1 MSGILLGNFPY
12 QKIVRRVLKKLFNV
26 HSLNHIGGQEDT
38 VFITSFS
45 EFVLMKS
52 FGGGSMGTTDGL
64 VAEEHHFDDKARRRR
79 KISTRP
85 GMPHAII

>member
-26 HSLNHIGGQEDT
+26 HSLNHIRGQEDT
-38 VFITSFS
+38 FFILSFA
-45 EFVLMKS
+45 EFV
-52 FGGGSMGTTDGL
+52 FGGGGMGTTDGL